1 MRESEQGRGN
11 GRVGE
16 AEGERT
22 RNKDRAEQLPASSL
36 PPSEGL
42 RGPQR
47 LNEPGASHDS
57 VSVAP
62 ARQILPG
69 LAVSRGRGHVLHHPP
84 LLWYSIFSEAP

>member
-22 RNKDRAEQLPASSL
+22 RNKDRAEQLLHPPSRQA
-36 PPSEGL
+36 PSEGL

-69 LAVSRGRGHVLHHPP
+69 SAVSTGKGARPP
-84 LLWYSIFSEAP
+84 PPTTSLIQHLL